1 MQIYSLIF
9 NLPNL
14 KLHTYHIRMPT
25 TNIFTTIVF
34 HIAAAPLKMKI
45 FREDGYRLNTTTWKL
60 TVTT

>member
-1 MQIYSLIF
+1 
-9 NLPNL
+9 
-14 KLHTYHIRMPT
+14 MPT